1 MMPWPHHYSVSLSN
15 RTLQAP
21 PRDAIAVGPPPQFD
35 GDDRHWSPE
44 ELLVG
49 AVLECLWT
57 TFEAF
62 ARRANLAVHDFSGT
76 AAGILDRG
84 SPGSPVPGFT
94 SIELKVQVTVDAGDV
109 ERARAVLDKAERNC
123 IISHA
128 LNVPVKVTAIVNSG
142 AAI

>member
-1 MMPWPHHYSVSLSN
+1 MMPLPHHYNVSLSN

-21 PRDAIAVGPPPQFD
+21 PRDPIAAGPPPQFD

-44 ELLVG
+44 ELLLG
-49 AVLECLWT
+49 AVLECFWT

-62 ARRANLAVHDFSGT
+62 ARRATLAVQDFAGT

-84 SPGSPVPGFT
+84 PSGSPVPVFI
-94 SIELKVQVTVDAGDV
+94 SIELKVAVMVDAGDV
-109 ERARAVLDKAERNC
+109 ARTRAVLEKAERNC

-128 LNVPVKVTAIVNSG
+128 LNVGVKVVATVNG
-142 AAI
+142 AV